1 MKWGGS
7 RRLKELK
14 TELASLQRLNRRVRD
29 ISGKTTAL
37 TVQNMGKLNQR
48 IIEVKLEI
56 KELEDDDL

>member
-7 RRLKELK
+7 KHLQELK
-14 TELASLQRLNRRVRD
+14 AELASLQRLNRRVRD

-37 TVQNMGKLNQR
+37 TMQNLSKLNQR